1 MTSLLSRVQ
10 PINSEGRIQNITPES
25 AGWKFVGFDVFKLKS
40 GQSLQQKTGS
50 REACLVLVSGKADI
64 KSRDES
70 WDNLGE
76 RMSVFAEAP
85 GEEWKPPFAV
95 YVPNDDRFEIEALTD
110 MELAVCSAPGKGNYP
125 ARLIS
130 PDDMTYETRGDGTN
144 IRHICNIL
152 PETVPADNLLVV
164 EVITPNGSW
173 SSYPPHKHDSDNLPE
188 ESSLEEIYYFH
199 VDPPQGFAFQRVYT
213 DDGSLD
219 ETMTV
224 HNQDAVQ
231 VPRGYHPVG
240 APHGYDLYYLNVMAG
255 PKRIWKFY
263 NDPVHEWIVKKDV

>member
-10 PINSEGRIQNITPES
+10 PMNSEGRIQNITPES
-25 AGWKFVGFDVFKLKS
+25 AGWKYVGFDVFKLKS

-50 REACLVLVSGKADI
+50 REACLVLVSGRADI
-64 KSRDES
+64 KSRDET

-76 RMSVFAEAP
+76 RMNVFAEAA

-95 YVPNDDRFEIEALTD
+95 YIPNDDRFEVEALTD
-110 MELAVCSAPGKGNYP
+110 LELAVCSAPGKGNYP

-130 PDDMTYETRGDGTN
+130 PDDMTYETRGNGTN

-152 PETVPADNLLVV
+152 PETAKADNLLVV

-199 VDPPQGFAFQRVYT
+199 
-213 DDGSLD
+213 
-219 ETMTV
+219 
-224 HNQDAVQ
+224 
-231 VPRGYHPVG
+231 
-240 APHGYDLYYLNVMAG
+240 
-255 PKRIWKFY
+255 
-263 NDPVHEWIVKKDV
+263 

>member
-25 AGWKFVGFDVFKLKS
+25 AGWKYVGFDVFKLKS

-50 REACLVLVSGKADI
+50 REACLVLVSGRADI
-64 KSRDES
+64 KSRDET

-76 RMSVFAEAP
+76 RMNIFAEAA
-85 GEEWKPPFAV
+85 GEEWKLPFAV
-95 YVPNDDRFEIEALTD
+95 YIPNDDRFEVEALTD
-110 MELAVCSAPGKGNYP
+110 LELAVCSAPGKGNYP

-130 PDDMTYETRGDGTN
+130 PDDMTYETRGKGTN
-144 IRHICNIL
+144 TRHICNIL
-152 PETVPADNLLVV
+152 PETAEADSLLVV
-164 EVITPNGSW
+164 EVITPNGNW
-173 SSYPPHKHDSDNLPE
+173 SSYPPHKHDSDNIPE
-188 ESSLEEIYYFH
+188 ESYLEETYYH
-199 VDPPQGFAFQRVYT
+199 RINPPQGFAFQRVYT

-219 ETMTV
+219 ETMAV
-224 HNQDAVQ
+224 QNHDVVQ

-263 NDPVHEWIVKKDV
+263 NDPEHEWIVKKGE